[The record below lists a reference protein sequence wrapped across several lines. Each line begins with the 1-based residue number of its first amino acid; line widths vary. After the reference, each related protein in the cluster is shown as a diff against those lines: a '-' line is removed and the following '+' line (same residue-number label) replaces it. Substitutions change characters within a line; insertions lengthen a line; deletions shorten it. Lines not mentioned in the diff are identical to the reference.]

1 MRFEPRHYSVNDLRE
16 WDERGELELTPKFQR
31 RSVWSDK
38 ARSYLID
45 TVIRGFPI
53 SKIFMRHDVDP
64 KTRKSTRQIVDGQ
77 QRVRA
82 ILNYLQDGFK
92 VSVIHNEEYGGKYY
106 SQLPI
111 EVQRA
116 ILQYEISVDVLLGA
130 EEKQV
135 LDIFAR
141 LNTYTVKL
149 NKQELRNARY
159 LGEFKQTVY
168 KLGYEYVDFWIK
180 NNVLTE
186 REVARMAEAELA
198 SELAIITID
207 GLQDRKKID
216 EYYKK
221 YEDNFKKKN
230 YVIDSFK
237 QTVDTIAEIMQEN
250 LSDSNFAKVPLLYSL
265 FGVIHEL
272 NSERKIHNKDYPKI
286 LSALQN
292 VDNILNSTPED
303 LSQANFKFYDASTK
317 HVTDLSMRRIRHE
330 FIKKSILKKLNEK

>member
-16 WDERGELELTPKFQR
+16 WHERGELQLSPKFQR

-45 TVIRGFPI
+45 TVLRGFPI

-64 KTRKSTRQIVDGQ
+64 RTKKSTRQIVDGQ

-82 ILNYLQDGFK
+82 ILNYIEDGFK
-92 VSVIHNEEYGGKYY
+92 VSVIHNEEIGGKYY

-111 EVQRA
+111 GKQRA
-116 ILQYEISVDVLLGA
+116 ILEYEISVDVLLGA
-130 EEKQV
+130 EDAQV

-159 LGEFKQTVY
+159 FGAFKQTVY
-168 KLGYEYVDFWIK
+168 KLGYEYVAFWVK
-180 NNVLTE
+180 NGVLTE
-186 REVARMAEAELA
+186 KEVARMAEAELA

-216 EYYKK
+216 EYYK
-221 YEDNFKKKN
+221 NFDDSFEKKK
-230 YVIDSFK
+230 YVIVSFK
-237 QTVDTIAEIMQEN
+237 QTVDTIAEIMREY
-250 LSDSNFAKVPLLYSL
+250 LPASNFSKIPLFYSL

-272 NSERKIHNKDYPKI
+272 NAEHKIHNKDYPKI

-303 LSQANFKFYDASTK
+303 LSQSEFKFYDASTK
-317 HVTDLSMRRIRHE
+317 HVTDLSLRRTRHK
-330 FIKKSILKKLNEK
+330 FIIKSILKKLNE